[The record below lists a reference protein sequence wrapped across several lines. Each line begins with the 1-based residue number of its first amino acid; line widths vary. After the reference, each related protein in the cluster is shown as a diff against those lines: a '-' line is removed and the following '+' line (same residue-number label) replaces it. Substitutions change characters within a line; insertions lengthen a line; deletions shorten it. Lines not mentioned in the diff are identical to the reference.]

1 MIDID
6 KQFKKVEELLS
17 SKKLKCV
24 VDPYGR
30 YVGTWVSGVAVEYNN
45 GTSPVAVKLIADNK
59 NEDVQD
65 KLDNWVIEN
74 YGEDSIIQK
83 RKAKTSTLVNFL
95 PNLDADKFIE
105 VVELLQETDFEL
117 EFNFGSKPKRGQIDF
132 DSSSIF
138 LKLAKTYRFAEY
150 NGLPQLVARGSSIM
164 DSIDDI
170 ITVGQSVSRTED
182 NSYREHVVPC
192 DYLGREAIEMIREGK
207 SDTEVAVMLQQNL
220 FIVLITNEEA
230 KLLDS
235 ELGLKTDM
243 PDGWS
248 IGGDPMARLQ
258 FAGIKIKK

>member
-6 KQFKKVEELLS
+6 KEFKKVEELLS
-17 SKKLKCV
+17 SKKINTII
-24 VDPYGR
+24 DPNHKF
-30 YVGTWVSGVAVEYNN
+30 VGCHVSGVLIEYNN
-45 GTSPVAVKLIADNK
+45 GTSPVAIKLRADNK
-59 NEDVQD
+59 NEDVQN
-65 KLDNWVIEN
+65 KLESWVIEN
-74 YGEDSIIQK
+74 YGIDSIIQK
-83 RKAKTSTLVNFL
+83 RKTKTSTLVNFL
-95 PNLDADKFIE
+95 PNLNADKFIE
-105 VVELLQETDFEL
+105 VVELLQETDFQL
-117 EFNFGSKPKRGQIDF
+117 EYNFGSKPKRGQIDF

-138 LKLAKTYRFAEY
+138 LKLAKTYRFAED
-150 NGLPQLVARGSSIM
+150 NGLPQLIARGGGIM

-170 ITVGQSVSRTED
+170 ITVGQSISRTED

-192 DYLGREAIEMIREGK
+192 DYLGREAIEMIRDGK

-235 ELGLKTDM
+235 ELGLKTNM

-248 IGGDPMARLQ
+248 IGDDPMGRLN